1 MNTSTAPTSTIDD
14 LKEYVDAFRMSS
26 NRSRYA
32 LYVVVVTSVLLG
44 IATRNAHPGGWSLR
58 RLEAWYGMPLAEQP
72 FFGRDTMV
80 IKVAREEYLRQ
91 FVARG
96 VMPASPIPGVSMDI
110 NDLGLIGGIAL
121 VLLTLVLLFCLLR
134 EHEHLQLAMYKVR
147 QMCSDD
153 PDGYT
158 RGDSRANMLYHALAM
173 GEVLSSP
180 PTLARWRRRGV
191 LRHFGFI
198 FYIPAAVQAWVLWN
212 NWETRHLGAR
222 YGVDLTLSLVLQ
234 LGLFLFIAVV
244 SSCALIATRAMTR
257 RWTSAFYHIN
267 PSRRVAPQPTLLQWM
282 KLTRRPRVQ
291 SLADEFRPRITT
303 ALVDTLVIGDASQE
317 ARVPVRH
324 EITIARERIH
334 KRDMQSMLAT
344 LCEKGDSAARAWCE
358 HHQRGRFDGLV
369 SFQPDRNQY
378 LPRKKGDSA
387 RADWVVSGTW
397 TFRYVPAINGK
408 AAAPPALEKIAIP
421 GTAREPAGAQPSGG

>member
-44 IATRNAHPGGWSLR
+44 ITTRNAHPGGWSLR
-58 RLEAWYGMPLAEQP
+58 RLVAWYGMPLAEQP
-72 FFGRDTMV
+72 FFKRDTMV

-147 QMCSDD
+147 QMCIDD
-153 PDGYT
+153 PDGYM

-212 NWETRHLGAR
+212 NWETRDLGAQ

-234 LGLFLFIAVV
+234 LGLFLFILVV
-244 SSCALIATRAMTR
+244 SSCALIATHAMTR
-257 RWTSAFYHIN
+257 RWTRAFYHIN

-282 KLTRRPRVQ
+282 KLARTPRTRTPG
-291 SLADEFRPRITT
+291 DELRPRITT
-303 ALVDTLVIGDASQE
+303 ALVDTLVIGDTTQH

-324 EITIARERIH
+324 QVVIEKERIR
-334 KRDMQSMLAT
+334 KGDMEAMLAALLT
-344 LCEKGDSAARAWCE
+344 QGDSAARWWCA
-358 HHQRGRFDGLV
+358 HHQRGTFGGLG
-369 SFQPDRNQY
+369 SFAPERNEY
-378 LPRKKGDSA
+378 LPRAEGPA
-387 RADWVVSGTW
+387 RADWVVTGTW
-397 TFRYVPAINGK
+397 TFRYTPRTNGRTAAVPV
-408 AAAPPALEKIAIP
+408 LEKISIP
-421 GTAREPAGAQPSGG
+421 EVPAEPAATPAPGA